1 MSYFEM
7 IATKRDEGR
16 LTDDEIRWLIAEY
29 SADRIPDY
37 QMASML
43 MAVFKV
49 GLDADELAAWTD
61 AMLHSGEVLDFSN
74 IAAPKIDKHSTGGVG
89 DKISIPLAPLVASC
103 GVAIPMISGRGLGH
117 TGGTLDKLESIPDF
131 RTSYNSG
138 EFSRLV
144 ERHGVVMAGQSDAL
158 APADQRLYALRDVT
172 GTVPSIPLISS
183 SIMSKKLAEG
193 IDGLVLDVKVGTGAF
208 MKELDRAREL
218 ATTMV
223 AIGRAHN
230 TEVTALITEMS
241 QPLGREIG
249 NASEIHESIQVLQGD
264 GPDDVV
270 ELTIRLGIEM
280 LMLGGVETDP
290 AAARQRLEAQIDSG
304 AAFEKFEEIVIA
316 QGGDPAVLHDPSL
329 LAQAPDHL
337 EIRASRDGFVER
349 ADAFDLGVAAVRLG
363 AGRATKED
371 VIDPAVGMTIEMK
384 VGDEVASGQ
393 LLTTLHHRDGRGL
406 EEAIRLTERAF
417 VISEAPVSTTPLV
430 LEEVR

>member
-7 IATKRDEGR
+7 IATKRDGGR

-43 MAVFKV
+43 MAVFHV
-49 GLDADELAAWTD
+49 GLDTDELAAWTD
-61 AMLHSGEVLDFSN
+61 AMLHSGTVLDFSH

-158 APADQRLYALRDVT
+158 APADRRLYALRDVT

-208 MKELDRAREL
+208 MKELDLARVL
-218 ATTMV
+218 ARTMV
-223 AIGRAHN
+223 SIGSAHH
-230 TEVTALITEMS
+230 TQVTALITEMS

-249 NASEIHESIQVLQGD
+249 NASEIRESIQVLKGD

-270 ELTIRLGIEM
+270 ELTMRLAIEM
-280 LMLGGVETDP
+280 LRLGGVETDD

-304 AAFEKFEEIVIA
+304 AAFEKLEEIVIA

-329 LAQAPDHL
+329 LPQAPEHH
-337 EIRASRDGFVER
+337 EIRADRDGFVER

-371 VIDPAVGMTIEMK
+371 SIDPAVGISVEVK
-384 VGDEVASGQ
+384 VGDEVAAGQ
-393 LLTTLHHRDGRGL
+393 LLATIHHRAGRGL
-406 EEAIRLTERAF
+406 DEATSLAERAF
-417 VISEAPVSTTPLV
+417 QIDEAPVTTKPLV